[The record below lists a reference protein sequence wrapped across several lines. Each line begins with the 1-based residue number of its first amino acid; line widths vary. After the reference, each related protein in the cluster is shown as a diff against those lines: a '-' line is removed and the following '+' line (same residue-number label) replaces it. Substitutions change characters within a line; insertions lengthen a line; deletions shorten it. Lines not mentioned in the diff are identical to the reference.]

1 MYPQLSAGHSFIE
14 GVLGELIMMKKSPD
28 VAMLLF
34 KAPMVQHHD
43 IPQLSQEK
51 FALSIE

>member
-1 MYPQLSAGHSFIE
+1 MYPQLNARHSFIE

-28 VAMLLF
+28 GAVLLF

-51 FALSIE
+51 SALSRE